1 MTTKQRKR
9 HGAGFKARVA
19 LEAIKE
25 QRTMAELASQ
35 FGVHP
40 TQISQWKQQM
50 LAGVP
55 DLFGTGRPKREKDE
69 EELQAEL
76 FQQIGKLQMEL
87 EWLKKKVGDVR

>member
-40 TQISQWKQQM
+40 TQISQWKQQL

-55 DLFGTGRPKREKDE
+55 DLFGAGRPKREKDDQ
-69 EELQAEL
+69 ELQADL

-87 EWLKKKVGDVR
+87 EWLKKKVGDGR

>member
-40 TQISQWKQQM
+40 TQISQWKQQ
-50 LAGVP
+50 LHAGVP
-55 DLFGTGRPKREKDE
+55 DLFGAGRPKREKDGQ
-69 EELQAEL
+69 ELQADL
-76 FQQIGKLQMEL
+76 YQQIGKLQMEL
-87 EWLKKKVGDVR
+87 EWLKKKVGDGR

>member
-1 MTTKQRKR
+1 MSKERKM

-19 LEAIKE
+19 LEAVKG

-40 TQISQWKQQM
+40 TQIGQWKQQL

-55 DLFGTGRPKREKDE
+55 DLFGPARPKREKDDQ
-69 EELQAEL
+69 ELQAEL

-87 EWLKKKVGDVR
+87 EWLKKKIGAGH

>member
-1 MTTKQRKR
+1 MSRQRKK

-25 QRTMAELASQ
+25 QRTIAELASQ
-35 FGVHP
+35 FEVHP
-40 TQISQWKQQM
+40 TQIGQWKKQL

-55 DLFGTGRPKREKDE
+55 DVFGEGRPKRAKDDQQ
-69 EELQAEL
+69 LQAEL

-87 EWLKKKVGDVR
+87 EWLKKKVGAGC